1 MCLLTC
7 SAWPES
13 ETARRQRLRI
23 ISLAP
28 STLFF
33 SPPLAQTG
41 VFSFS
46 SFFLSL
52 EAACLALFDWPST
65 LRCNF
70 YNGLMGSGI
79 HGFWSKPDRH
89 PGMPDR
95 LGQRPAYWTFSAF
108 LPYDIDVPFLGCL
121 TYSSN
126 RSSSWP
132 PSSALQLF

>member
-1 MCLLTC
+1 MPAYLFRLAGVRNSTKAAPPHHIPC
-7 SAWPES
+7 SEHA
-13 ETARRQRLRI
+13 L
-23 ISLAP
+23 
-28 STLFF
+28 F

-52 EAACLALFDWPST
+52 EAACLALFDCSST